1 MKSQFTVQGTVNL
14 PDGNIVLTGSVIG
27 QRLTPGQ
34 RAVLASASGNI
45 EVEILSVGVGDPN
58 LEKPDMQMVL
68 SKVVRGDCRLL
79 RSATLNFD

>member
-14 PDGNIVLTGSVIG
+14 PNGDLVLTGSIIG

-34 RAVLASASGNI
+34 RAVLITPSGDI
-45 EVEILSVGVGDPN
+45 EVEILSIGVGDPN

-68 SKVVRGDCRLL
+68 SKILRGNYRLL
-79 RSATLNFD
+79 KGATLSFR